1 MKRSLLIKL
10 FNLFCI
16 LLVSSFSMLNI
27 NKATALGGYLVF
39 KAPANIPSQFD
50 ELDFFVRM
58 IKNPGPLSNMYY
70 AHNFAI
76 NSSDTSEQ
84 QLFGYIG
91 PQLVS
96 NENNRRTFAII
107 SVWSNRPDRVI
118 SYFAGPESKC
128 TIEHDGP
135 ESQTGWLVQCVIN
148 DNSKFAQTDMPD
160 GTTYKIV
167 VKNVNQNNLAA
178 AEESF
183 EFSIQNLVTKEV
195 TVLGTMT
202 FSNVKGINPLAPSH
216 FLENFG
222 GGYDCQTVP
231 YLAYS
236 EDAPIGIWNN
246 KKYTYTVERN
256 PTASFDCYSNLAF
269 TENHS
274 SAIVEYAI
282 KGEKH

>member
-1 MKRSLLIKL
+1 MKRSLPIKL

-16 LLVSSFSMLNI
+16 LVSSFAILNI
-27 NKATALGGYLVF
+27 NKATALGGYLSF
-39 KAPANIPSQFD
+39 KAPTNTPSQFD
-50 ELDFFVRM
+50 ELDFFFRM
-58 IKNPGPLSNMYY
+58 IKNPGPLSYMYY

-76 NSSDTSEQ
+76 NSSNTTEEQ
-84 QLFGYIG
+84 LGGYIG

-96 NENNRRTFAII
+96 NANNRRTSAIV

-128 TIEHDGP
+128 TIEHGGP
-135 ESQTGWLVQCVIN
+135 ESQTGWLIQCAIN

-167 VKNVNQNNLAA
+167 IKNVNQNNLAA

-202 FSNVKGINPLAPSH
+202 FSNVKGINPLALSH
-216 FLENFG
+216 FLENFA

-236 EDAPIGIWNN
+236 EDGPIGIRNN
-246 KKYTYTVERN
+246 KKYTYTVEKY
-256 PTASFDCYSNLAF
+256 PTAPFDCHSNLAF
-269 TENHS
+269 SENNS

-282 KGEKH
+282 KGGEH